1 LKHYYQA
8 LPKETNFD
16 NHSNSE
22 ASQRLLDNTFNSL
35 MDFHQYVETSIK
47 SIKNKEKIKAR
58 WHKINNDN
66 IVFELVPQGYI
77 YEIKKETIFEVI
89 VPENFEKD
97 LEESLIYWNEND
109 KQKQRVIEENGKLLL
124 KLNGSIHKIEKARWV
139 GETVDLRL
147 ISKYEVP
154 DKSIVLQETDGVIA
168 VYLKKDLRLKEEDI
182 FKFIDNKALKFEDGT
197 PFEYEIEGNHTFK
210 VLEDNGLSNFEN
222 KILSTSQ
229 GIQFKITKHKREKE
243 EDGYWIQLEELEDNG
258 KDEISPLS
266 ELRYFF
272 DDDNDI
278 QIEDG
283 TKDGR
288 YSVHKGREDEFKL
301 ILKKGKGKDQEFCF
315 PQGAILKIKVN
326 TYQLEKQ
333 KEAIET
339 LQNMPV
345 DEQSK
350 LIKLFEDRN
359 NAKWSDFSTLSDI
372 KWEVLTDEKRDGAEE
387 QREFV
392 RKALSTNDF
401 AIMEGPPGSG
411 KTTVILELVCQI
423 VRNGG
428 RVLLCGSTHVAI
440 DNVLERIKERGLI
453 EKFNI
458 LPIRIGDEKRISD
471 DIKEFQLNN
480 MTESNGIQ
488 EELLLDAAN
497 LVCGTTIGILQH
509 PKFKKRKRE
518 SNGKKIIEPVIPEFD
533 YLIIDESSKTT
544 FHEFLVPALYTKKW
558 ILTGDI
564 RQLSPYTEREQIV
577 SNLEKLEL
585 AGKKEMPK
593 EMQKSCFYL
602 QKLNQLGR
610 SSKDNK
616 FALNISRGEVRWFYN
631 ELVARMML
639 RLFEGKVIFFIT
651 HENLECKHNIFIRKP
666 SEIRHLELVAAD
678 IIFIDDSANI
688 DDDKIP
694 EIFLR
699 IQNEKW
705 LLSESAFRL
714 NYKKDR
720 LDFCLKERNK
730 EIKDCFEIVSETDQY
745 FNKKSWAEEIAWRI
759 EREYQL
765 RLNKNQK
772 SSENYKKQIEDLMPF
787 YADINYNKNDI
798 SNRVNSIA
806 AIAFPSILESLVKG
820 IKGRKN
826 SERRSTISE
835 GFSKEELEKRHT
847 VLKYQHRMH
856 PDISQF
862 SRENFYIE
870 DNALLNSSSI
880 KRNWEY
886 NEYEKRRLWV
896 DVKGSVYRNINSK
909 ESDEL
914 ISELKK
920 FIEFAKKN
928 PQPEGLNWSVAV
940 ITFYRGQEKDLR
952 KKLQKLCNLPHTI
965 SNFYIRKSDKTQI
978 NIKLHTVDKFQGQ
991 EADIVF
997 LSMVQTFKDGFMD
1010 SPNRLNVALT
1020 RAKFQLVILGDHEY
1034 FSGKSPQ
1041 KDKKKSNSEY
1051 LINLANNTPVL
1062 RRSR

>member
-1 LKHYYQA
+1 MKHYYRA
-8 LPKETNFD
+8 LPKETKLD
-16 NHSNSE
+16 DHSNCE
-22 ASQRLLDNTFNSL
+22 VSQQLLDNTFNSL
-35 MDFHQYVETSIK
+35 MDFHQYVETSIR
-47 SIKNKEKIKAR
+47 SMKNKEEIKAR

-66 IVFELVPQGYI
+66 LVFELVPQGYA
-77 YEIKKETIFEVI
+77 YEIKKETVFEVV

-97 LEESLIYWNEND
+97 LEESLIYWQENE
-109 KQKQRVIEENGKLLL
+109 KQKQKVIEESGKMLL
-124 KLNGSIHKIEKARWV
+124 KLNGIVDEIEKATWV
-139 GETVDLRL
+139 GEAVDLRL

-154 DKSIVLQETDGVIA
+154 DKSIVLQETEGFTA
-168 VYLKKDLRLKEEDI
+168 VYSKKDLHLKKEDI
-182 FKFIDNKALKFEDGT
+182 FKFIDFKVLKFDDGT
-197 PFEYEIEGNHTFK
+197 TFEYEIEANHTFK
-210 VLEDNGLSNFEN
+210 APDDNGLSNFEN

-229 GIQFKITKHKREKE
+229 GIHFKIIKHTREKK
-243 EDGYWIQLEELEDNG
+243 EDGYWIQLEEMDDNG

-272 DDDNDI
+272 DDDI

-283 TKDGR
+283 TKDGI
-288 YSVHKGREDEFKL
+288 YSVHKGKEDEFRL

-315 PQGAILKIKVN
+315 PQGAILKIRVN
-326 TYQLEKQ
+326 TSQLKKQ

-350 LIKLFEDRN
+350 LIKLFEERKQI
-359 NAKWSDFSTLSDI
+359 KWSGFSPCEEPEWD
-372 KWEVLTDEKRDGAEE
+372 VLTDEARDGAEE

-440 DNVLERIKERGLI
+440 DNVLERIKEKGLI

-471 DIKEFQLNN
+471 DIKDFQLNN
-480 MTESNGIQ
+480 MTGSKGIR

-509 PKFKKRKRE
+509 PKFKKKE
-518 SNGKKIIEPVIPEFD
+518 KNAPVIPEFD

-544 FHEFLVPALYTKKW
+544 FHEFLVPALYAKKW

-585 AGKKEMPK
+585 AGEKEMPK

-602 QKLNQLGR
+602 QKLNQLVK
-610 SSKDNK
+610 SSKDSK
-616 FALNISRGEVRWFYN
+616 FVLNISKSEVIWFYN
-631 ELVARMML
+631 ELIERKKNKIFKDDKAT
-639 RLFEGKVIFFIT
+639 FFIT
-651 HENLECKHNIFIRKP
+651 RENLECKHNIFIRKP

-720 LDFCLKERNK
+720 FDFCLKEKNR
-730 EIKDCFEIVSETDQY
+730 EIKDCFEIVGEADQY

-772 SSENYKKQIEDLMPF
+772 ISENYKKQIEDLMPF
-787 YADINYNKNDI
+787 YENINYNKNDI

-856 PDISQF
+856 PDISEF
-862 SRENFYIE
+862 SRENFYKE

-880 KRNWEY
+880 ERDWNY
-886 NEYEKRRLWV
+886 NRYEKRRMWI
-896 DVKGSVYRNINSK
+896 DVKGSVYRNVNSK

-920 FIEFAKKN
+920 FIDFAKKN

-952 KKLQKLCNLPHTI
+952 KKLQEFCNSQHTI
-965 SNFYIRKSDKTQI
+965 SNFCIEKSDKTQI
-978 NIKLHTVDKFQGQ
+978 SIKLHTVDKFQGQ

-997 LSMVQTFKDGFMD
+997 LSMVQTFRDGFMD

-1034 FSGKSPQ
+1034 FSKNS
-1041 KDKKKSNSEY
+1041 KSEY
-1051 LINLANNTPVL
+1051 LIKLANNTPVL

>member
-1 LKHYYQA
+1 LKEFRLKHYYQA
-8 LPKETNFD
+8 LSKETNFF

-22 ASQRLLDNTFNSL
+22 ASQRLLDNTSNSL
-35 MDFHQYVETSIK
+35 TYFCKYLKTSIR
-47 SIKNKEKIKAR
+47 SIENKEKVKAK
-58 WHKINNDN
+58 WHKISDENL
-66 IVFELVPQGYI
+66 VFELVPQGYI
-77 YEIKKETIFEVI
+77 YEIKKETVFEVV

-97 LEESLIYWNEND
+97 LEESLIYWQENE
-109 KQKQRVIEENGKLLL
+109 KQKQKVIEESGKMLL
-124 KLNGSIHKIEKARWV
+124 KLNGIVDEIEKATWV
-139 GETVDLRL
+139 GEKVKLKPILKT
-147 ISKYEVP
+147 EVP
-154 DKSIVLQETDGVIA
+154 KNCIVLKETDHA
-168 VYLKKDLRLKEEDI
+168 ATFYSKEKIRDMEKANI
-182 FKFIDNKALKFEDGT
+182 FEFIYNKALKFDDGT

-210 VLEDNGLSNFEN
+210 VPEDNGLSNFEN

-229 GIQFKITKHKREKE
+229 GIQFKITKPKREKE
-243 EDGYWIQLEELEDNG
+243 EDRYWIQLEEMEDNG

-272 DDDNDI
+272 DDDI

-283 TKDGR
+283 TKDGQ
-288 YSVHKGREDEFKL
+288 YSVHKGMEDEFRL
-301 ILKKGKGKDQEFCF
+301 ILKKGKGKDLEFCF
-315 PQGAILKIKVN
+315 PQDPILKIKVN
-326 TYQLEKQ
+326 TYQLRKQ

-359 NAKWSDFSTLSDI
+359 AVKWSDFSTLSDI
-372 KWEVLTDEKRDGAEE
+372 KWEVLTDENRDGAEE

-423 VRNGG
+423 VKNGG

-440 DNVLERIKERGLI
+440 DNVLERIKEKGLI
-453 EKFNI
+453 KKFNI

-509 PKFKKRKRE
+509 PKFKKREK
-518 SNGKKIIEPVIPEFD
+518 NAPVIPEFD

-544 FHEFLVPALYTKKW
+544 FQEFLVPALYAKKW

-577 SNLEKLEL
+577 SNLEKLDL

-602 QKLNQLGR
+602 QKLNQLVG

-616 FALNISRGEVRWFYN
+616 FALNISRNEVRWFYN
-631 ELVARMML
+631 ELVER
-639 RLFEGKVIFFIT
+639 RKNRIFKDNKVTFFIT
-651 HENLECKHNIFIRKP
+651 HENLECRHNIFVRKP
-666 SEIRHLELVAAD
+666 FEVKPLELVAAD
-678 IIFIDDSANI
+678 IIFIDDAS
-688 DDDKIP
+688 KLYFEIP
-694 EIFLR
+694 EIFLP
-699 IQNEKW
+699 IQKDGW
-705 LLSESAFRL
+705 GSSQSAFRL
-714 NYKKDR
+714 NYKKNR
-720 LDFCLKERNK
+720 FDFYLKERNK
-730 EIKDCFEIVSETDQY
+730 DIKKDCYEIVSLTDQY
-745 FNKKSWAEEIAWRI
+745 FNKKSWAEEIVWRI
-759 EREYQL
+759 EREHQL
-765 RLNKNQK
+765 RLNKDQK
-772 SSENYKKQIEDLMPF
+772 SSDHYKKQIEYLMPF
-787 YADINYNKNDI
+787 YEDISYNKNDI

-826 SERRSTISE
+826 SERISTISE

-856 PDISQF
+856 PEISDF
-862 SRENFYIE
+862 SRENFYME

-880 KRNWEY
+880 ERDWNY
-886 NEYEKRRLWV
+886 NRYEKRRMWIDVNGAV
-896 DVKGSVYRNINSK
+896 DKNKNEIEAQR
-909 ESDEL
+909 L
-914 ISELKK
+914 IEELKK

-952 KKLQKLCNLPHTI
+952 NKLQKLCNLPHTI

-997 LSMVQTFKDGFMD
+997 LSMVQTFRDGFMD

>member
-1 LKHYYQA
+1 MKHYYQA

-77 YEIKKETIFEVI
+77 YEIKKETVFEVI

-229 GIQFKITKHKREKE
+229 GIQFKITKPKREKE
-243 EDGYWIQLEELEDNG
+243 EDRYWIQLEEMEDNG

-272 DDDNDI
+272 DDDI

-283 TKDGR
+283 TKDGQ
-288 YSVHKGREDEFKL
+288 YSVHKGMEDEFRL
-301 ILKKGKGKDQEFCF
+301 ILKKGKGKDLEFCF
-315 PQGAILKIKVN
+315 PQDPILKIKVN
-326 TYQLEKQ
+326 TYQLKKQ

-359 NAKWSDFSTLSDI
+359 AVKWSDFSTLSDI
-372 KWEVLTDEKRDGAEE
+372 KWEVLTDENRDGAEE

-423 VRNGG
+423 IRNGG

-440 DNVLERIKERGLI
+440 DNVLERIKEKGLI
-453 EKFNI
+453 KKFNI

-509 PKFKKRKRE
+509 PKFKKREK
-518 SNGKKIIEPVIPEFD
+518 NAPVIPEFD

-544 FHEFLVPALYTKKW
+544 FQEFLVPALYAKKW

-577 SNLEKLEL
+577 SNLEKLDL

-602 QKLNQLGR
+602 QKLNQLVG

-616 FALNISRGEVRWFYN
+616 FALNISRNEVRWFYN
-631 ELVARMML
+631 ELVER
-639 RLFEGKVIFFIT
+639 RKNRIFKDNKVTFFIT
-651 HENLECKHNIFIRKP
+651 HENLECRHNIFVRKP
-666 SEIRHLELVAAD
+666 FEVKPLELVAAD
-678 IIFIDDSANI
+678 IIFIDDAS
-688 DDDKIP
+688 KLYFEIP
-694 EIFLR
+694 EIFLP
-699 IQNEKW
+699 IQKDGW
-705 LLSESAFRL
+705 GSSQSAFRL
-714 NYKKDR
+714 NYKKNR
-720 LDFCLKERNK
+720 FDFYLKERNK
-730 EIKDCFEIVSETDQY
+730 DIKKDC
-745 FNKKSWAEEIAWRI
+745 
-759 EREYQL
+759 
-765 RLNKNQK
+765 
-772 SSENYKKQIEDLMPF
+772 
-787 YADINYNKNDI
+787 
-798 SNRVNSIA
+798 
-806 AIAFPSILESLVKG
+806 
-820 IKGRKN
+820 
-826 SERRSTISE
+826 
-835 GFSKEELEKRHT
+835 
-847 VLKYQHRMH
+847 
-856 PDISQF
+856 
-862 SRENFYIE
+862 
-870 DNALLNSSSI
+870 
-880 KRNWEY
+880 
-886 NEYEKRRLWV
+886 
-896 DVKGSVYRNINSK
+896 
-909 ESDEL
+909 
-914 ISELKK
+914 
-920 FIEFAKKN
+920 
-928 PQPEGLNWSVAV
+928 
-940 ITFYRGQEKDLR
+940 
-952 KKLQKLCNLPHTI
+952 
-965 SNFYIRKSDKTQI
+965 
-978 NIKLHTVDKFQGQ
+978 
-991 EADIVF
+991 
-997 LSMVQTFKDGFMD
+997 
-1010 SPNRLNVALT
+1010 
-1020 RAKFQLVILGDHEY
+1020 
-1034 FSGKSPQ
+1034 
-1041 KDKKKSNSEY
+1041 
-1051 LINLANNTPVL
+1051 
-1062 RRSR
+1062 

>member
-1 LKHYYQA
+1 MKHYYQA

-77 YEIKKETIFEVI
+77 YEIKKETVFEVI

-544 FHEFLVPALYTKKW
+544 FHEFLVPALYAKKW

-616 FALNISRGEVRWFYN
+616 FALNILRGEVRWFYN

-856 PDISQF
+856 PEISDF
-862 SRENFYIE
+862 SRENFYME

-880 KRNWEY
+880 ERDWNY
-886 NEYEKRRLWV
+886 NRYEKRRMWIDVNGAV
-896 DVKGSVYRNINSK
+896 DKNKNEIEAQR
-909 ESDEL
+909 L
-914 ISELKK
+914 IEELKK

-952 KKLQKLCNLPHTI
+952 NKLQKLCNLPHTI

-997 LSMVQTFKDGFMD
+997 LSMVQTFRDGFMD